1 MSGIFHRRK
10 NSASTT
16 SELDTCMASL
26 HQQTNENNA
35 LKEKIRE
42 LKEAAGK
49 SKEVFEALM
58 RDNEGQEKKIG
69 ESRLRSQEL
78 MEKVR
83 GLENTLKN
91 LREVKFQLATD
102 KDLNNPQTGAIK
114 EMQDLLN
121 GADGDSETLIFKDLN
136 GLTWQLKKMPQS
148 R

>member
-1 MSGIFHRRK
+1 
-10 NSASTT
+10 
-16 SELDTCMASL
+16 
-26 HQQTNENNA
+26 
-35 LKEKIRE
+35 